1 MSIQSNNSIQNQPLR
16 TAAFDFLRE
25 LQAAQERNDEAG
37 VVVALDD
44 LAERFGEELCDALKR
59 AGHRATFVD

>member
-1 MSIQSNNSIQNQPLR
+1 MSIQPNNSIQNEPLR
-16 TAAFDFLRE
+16 TSHVTFLRE
-25 LQAAQERNDEAG
+25 LQAAQERLDEVG
-37 VVVALDD
+37 VAVALDD